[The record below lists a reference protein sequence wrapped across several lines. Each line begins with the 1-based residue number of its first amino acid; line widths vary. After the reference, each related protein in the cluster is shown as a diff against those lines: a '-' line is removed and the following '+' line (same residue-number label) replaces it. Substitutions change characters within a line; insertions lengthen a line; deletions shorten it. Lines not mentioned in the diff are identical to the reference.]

1 LTTAPPGGAALLKK
15 GLFGLLLLSLLVS
28 SLLSCG
34 ERATTQP
41 LPDDALL
48 LAAAGGLL
56 EEGLLLNDLFFVTG
70 IPYLEDGYA
79 AGVYRQADPDF
90 LQARGY
96 DGLSDIRR
104 DLRRVYSSELYELF
118 AETFFSAVAG
128 KSGAAS
134 YAYCYEETRPDQ
146 TVVLMINT
154 HGLPLQTDRV
164 DYDLTGL
171 QVKEKSAM
179 RALLTAKVTVTN
191 PEGAT
196 QQRTKTF
203 ALRLEDGV
211 WKLDSYLSL
220 VYWEAP

>member
-1 LTTAPPGGAALLKK
+1 MTTAPPGGAALLKK
-15 GLFGLLLLSLLVS
+15 GLFGLLMLSLLSL
-28 SLLSCG
+28 LLSCG
-34 ERATTQP
+34 ERATTRP

-70 IPYLEDGYA
+70 IPCLEDGYT
-79 AGVYRQADPDF
+79 AGVYRQADSDF
-90 LQARGY
+90 LQERGY
-96 DGLSDIRR
+96 AGLPDIRR
-104 DLRRVYSSELYELF
+104 DLRQVYSSELYELF
-118 AETFFSAVAG
+118 DETFFSAVAG
-128 KSGAAS
+128 AS

-154 HGLPLQTDRV
+154 NGLPLQTDRV
-164 DYDLTGL
+164 DYDLTSL
-171 QVKEKSAM
+171 QVKEKSTTH
-179 RALLTAKVTVTN
+179 ALLTAVVTVTS

-220 VYWEAP
+220 VYWETP